1 MKHSRIRPPLAVCR
15 SLGIV
20 VAACALSTAAWGQ
33 FSGQNAAT
41 VVTADG
47 NVSVLRDESVW
58 ALFAGNEVR
67 VGETIVAGED
77 GYAELAV
84 SDGTSF
90 TVYPNSKVVFR
101 KNPGSLRDLV
111 DVFLGRIKLQIQKL
125 GGRPNPYRIFTP
137 TAVISVRGT
146 TFDVVVDEAETTV
159 VIVDEGMVGVN
170 HRLLP
175 SSNDV
180 QVGAGES
187 LVIERHVPLARARVD
202 KSRVVQVAGD
212 IARGLGQILNR
223 VGGNGGSGGSSGG
236 GASGGSGGGSGGG
249 APLPGDTEA
258 PEAPPPP
265 PPPPPPQQ

>member
-1 MKHSRIRPPLAVCR
+1 MRHSHQRLAVTVCR
-15 SLGIV
+15 LIVFAAMLG
-20 VAACALSTAAWGQ
+20 ALATAAFGQ

-41 VVTADG
+41 VVVADG
-47 NVSVLRDESVW
+47 NVSVLRDENVW
-58 ALFAGNEVR
+58 ALFPGNDVR
-67 VGETIVAGED
+67 VGETIVTGED

-84 SDGTSF
+84 SDGSSF

-111 DVFLGRIKLQIQKL
+111 DVFLGRIKIHIQKL

-146 TFDVVVDEAETTV
+146 TFDVMVDDSETTV
-159 VIVDEGMVGVN
+159 VIVDEGLVGVS

-180 QVGAGES
+180 EVGPGES
-187 LVIERHVPLARARVD
+187 LVIERYVPLARTRVD

-212 IARGLGQILNR
+212 VARGIGQILNR
-223 VGGNGGSGGSSGG
+223 VGGNGGGNGGS
-236 GASGGSGGGSGGG
+236 SGGGSGGG
-249 APLPGDTEA
+249 GGTPLPGDTETTE
-258 PEAPPPP
+258 PPAPPPP
-265 PPPPPPQQ
+265 PPPPQ